1 MTDSI
6 SSDDSRYRG
15 LILSIAV
22 FLTLL
27 GGLLVLTF
35 YASKALD
42 QQAVKLELSNAGLNH
57 LQLIRQDV
65 MALKS
70 TLDEPHTSPYQQ
82 ALRASLTRSAQDMQQ
97 LVSALGEVGD
107 DSAPLKSW
115 FGSEQG
121 LESSDQIALSV
132 SSDWQLLKPPLDN
145 YLQNAT
151 DIRVDRSAA
160 LASVVQQADSS
171 LLSMTERLTMLAR
184 TSANNLHHQAYLIR
198 LLQIL
203 GVAAILGYFMVFVF
217 YFIRKLAQSESR
229 FAKTRSAE
237 THALLQAVRT
247 GLFLLDKDLRIGQQ
261 RSKMLLDFV
270 GTDRLGGKN
279 LVNILRGHV
288 SEQDLHNTQQRI
300 EQLYDTKLNHQP
312 LEVTDSLHNVMLN
325 KASADHR
332 GDSRYLD
339 FTFGREDEGQGI
351 ARILVNVIE
360 VADSARLDKR
370 LEQRLAQQQPSQD
383 TQVEML
389 NSLLN
394 SEPEAITTFVD
405 QSTAQ
410 IEAMMTLV
418 TGTANHD
425 DDQAQPLQQ
434 LYSDI
439 TSLKWS
445 ATKLTLTSLTSI
457 ATALED
463 RVLALQSQESIT
475 DLDRSVL
482 KGHLDD
488 LLSLMTTIAK
498 LNARINPE
506 SASATTLAPAMASGS
521 GDLPGQ
527 SLGESANDER
537 AQPNSAMGQ
546 ENIKSPD
553 SESDHAVELDK
564 PAELVRYSQDLVQNM
579 AALQQKQ
586 VRLETTGLTEEAIPP
601 SLRPVIKA
609 MGTELLK
616 NAVVHGIEA
625 PKDRTAKGKAAI
637 GQIIFSVK
645 NSGDKLMMTLQ
656 DDGQGI
662 DYDRIRQRLVTM
674 GQYSA
679 AEVDQLNNNQLLTTL
694 FYSGFTTKSA
704 VDEAGGEGVGLDI
717 IKANITDYQG
727 ELNVFTEKDKL
738 TRFSITLPI
747 HDLAP

>member
-35 YASKALD
+35 YASKTLD
-42 QQAVKLELSNAGLNH
+42 QQTAKLELSNAGLNH
-57 LQLIRQDV
+57 LQLIRQDL

-97 LVSALGEVGD
+97 LVNALSEVGD
-107 DSAPLKSW
+107 DSAMLKSW
-115 FGSEQG
+115 FGG
-121 LESSDQIALSV
+121 DLALESSQQAVLSV
-132 SSDWQLLKPPLDN
+132 RSDWQLLKPPLDN
-145 YLQNAT
+145 YLQSAT

-160 LASVVQQADSS
+160 LTLVMQQADSS
-171 LLSMTERLTMLAR
+171 LLSMNERLTMLAR

-203 GVAAILGYFMVFVF
+203 GMAAILGYFMVFIF
-217 YFIRKLAQSESR
+217 YFIRKLAQSESQLPQP
-229 FAKTRSAE
+229 RSAE
-237 THALLQAVRT
+237 TQALLQAVRT

-300 EQLYDTKLNHQP
+300 EQLYDTKLNYQP
-312 LEVTDSLHNVMLN
+312 IEVTDSLHNVMLN

-370 LEQRLAQQQPSQD
+370 LAQRLAQQQPSQD
-383 TQVEML
+383 TQVEIL

-405 QSTAQ
+405 ETTAQ
-410 IEAMMTLV
+410 IEAMRTLV
-418 TGTANHD
+418 TGAASQD
-425 DDQAQPLQQ
+425 DDQGQPLQQ

-445 ATKLTLTSLTSI
+445 ATKLKLTSLTSM
-457 ATALED
+457 ATALEAQ
-463 RVLALQSQESIT
+463 VLALQSQESIT
-475 DLDRSVL
+475 DHDRSVL

-506 SASATTLAPAMASGS
+506 SALATMLAPAADS
-521 GDLPGQ
+521 GDLPEQ
-527 SLGESANDER
+527 SLVESANDER
-537 AQPNSAMGQ
+537 THANSNSAIGQ

-564 PAELVRYSQDLVQNM
+564 RSELVSYYQDLVQNI

-586 VRLETTGLTEEAIPP
+586 VRLETTGLTKEVIPP

-625 PKDRTAKGKAAI
+625 PEDRMAKGKAAI

-645 NSGDKLMMTLQ
+645 NTGDKLMMTLQ

-662 DYDRIRQRLVTM
+662 DYDKIRQRLVAM

-704 VDEAGGEGVGLDI
+704 VDEAGGEGIGLDV